1 MTKVLN
7 FTSVAAAPVSERLAC
22 CLLDSGCVSG
32 LEISREIKKEI
43 ALLRADQH
51 VKIKAG
57 SLFAVVA
64 DHEYQARKLTQAL
77 NDYDDLSM
85 AKQQVDEA
93 RQELIVKL
101 SEWEV
106 FGLDMLEHQFKSLPV
121 VNLKPEEKRQRIEF
135 NIAEAMR
142 QLEEAT
148 NCVADKDAIIRNMQ
162 RVIDDLH
169 TSVANLQKQ
178 NDEVVHLNRNAADE
192 IALLNKANESINK
205 TVDGVVRQRDE
216 LCSKLGNARLEIADL
231 KRRLDGE
238 VQQSAA
244 VYENI
249 RAHSESERENF
260 LKRIAVLEGERD
272 EAATHLVKAKSEI
285 ASYQRLV
292 EDLKAGTGVD
302 RDTVKRQEET
312 IQRLYGMLN
321 DWHDWATDVIG
332 SPSSMGVEAQ
342 RTAISAA
349 MKKRQ
354 ARIDGQDSA
363 IRALT
368 VQRDLWLQWAK
379 QFTGKDKASWSEL
392 LDLVKAEVTSREKA
406 FYDNGYQA
414 GKIAANKKSH
424 DTWSIKTDGPAV
436 MNGTVKVG
444 GVVAARGG
452 AMIENAVVMSGSVKA
467 SKVTF
472 SDEMKAAIR
481 DVVQAVMDEA
491 LKQSIQ
497 NEIKKL
503 LK

>member
-22 CLLDSGCVSG
+22 GLLDSGCVSG
-32 LEISREIKKEI
+32 LEISHEIKKEI

-64 DHEYQARKLTQAL
+64 DHDFKAKKLQQAL
-77 NDYDDLSM
+77 NDYDYLSR
-85 AKQQVDEA
+85 AKQQADEA
-93 RQELIVKL
+93 L
-101 SEWEV
+101 
-106 FGLDMLEHQFKSLPV
+106 H
-121 VNLKPEEKRQRIEF
+121 
-135 NIAEAMR
+135 R

-148 NCVADKDAIIRNMQ
+148 NFIREKKQVISSMQ
-162 RVIDDLH
+162 RIIDGLH
-169 TSVANLQKQ
+169 EEVASLKKH
-178 NDEVVHLNRNAADE
+178 NDEVVHLNRSQADE
-192 IALLNKANESINK
+192 IALLNKANESLNK
-205 TVDGVVRQRDE
+205 TVGDVVRQRDE

-452 AMIENAVVMSGSVKA
+452 AMIENAVVMSRSIQA

-481 DVVQAVMDEA
+481 EVVQAVMDEA

>member
-22 CLLDSGCVSG
+22 GLLDSGCVSG

-64 DHEYQARKLTQAL
+64 DHDFKAKKLQQAL
-77 NDYDDLSM
+77 NDYDDLSR
-85 AKQQVDEA
+85 AKQQADEA

-148 NCVADKDAIIRNMQ
+148 NFILEKKQVISSMQ
-162 RVIDDLH
+162 RIIDGLH
-169 TSVANLQKQ
+169 EEVASLKKH
-178 NDEVVHLNRNAADE
+178 NDEVVHLNRSQADE
-192 IALLNKANESINK
+192 IALLNKANESLNK
-205 TVDGVVRQRDE
+205 TVGVVVRQRDE

-238 VQQSAA
+238 SSRSAA
-244 VYENI
+244 LTND
-249 RAHSESERENF
+249 A
-260 LKRIAVLEGERD
+260 KAIAEQRD

-292 EDLKAGTGVD
+292 EDLKAGTAVD

-342 RTAISAA
+342 RTAISEA

-363 IRALT
+363 IRAISY
-368 VQRDLWLQWAK
+368 QRDSWLQWAK
-379 QFTGKDKASWSEL
+379 QFTGTDKASCSEL
-392 LDLVKAEVTSREKA
+392 LELVKAEVSSREKA
-406 FYDNGYQA
+406 FYNNGYLA
-414 GKIAANKKSH
+414 GKIAASKPKSH

-444 GVVAARGG
+444 GVAARAG
-452 AMIENAVVMSGSVKA
+452 AMIENAVVMSRSIQA

-481 DVVQAVMDEA
+481 EVVQAVMDEA

>member
-22 CLLDSGCVSG
+22 GLLDSGCVSG

-64 DHEYQARKLTQAL
+64 DHDFKAKKLQQAL
-77 NDYDDLSM
+77 NDYNDLSR
-85 AKQQVDEA
+85 AKQQA
-93 RQELIVKL
+93 
-101 SEWEV
+101 
-106 FGLDMLEHQFKSLPV
+106 
-121 VNLKPEEKRQRIEF
+121 
-135 NIAEAMR
+135 
-142 QLEEAT
+142 
-148 NCVADKDAIIRNMQ
+148 
-162 RVIDDLH
+162 IDDLQK
-169 TSVANLQKQ
+169 VIANLQKQ
-178 NDEVVHLNRNAADE
+178 NDEVVHLNRNAAEE
-192 IALLNKANESINK
+192 IAMLNKANESLRATIDGINQEVEDLEK
-205 TVDGVVRQRDE
+205 GNEHLDQTIATVVCQRDE
-216 LCSKLGNARLEIADL
+216 LSGQLAAAKSEIANL

-249 RAHSESERENF
+249 RAHSESEREQF

-272 EAATHLVKAKSEI
+272 EAIKLLNRAKSDVADYEQLVKDRE
-285 ASYQRLV
+285 
-292 EDLKAGTGVD
+292 AGAAVD
-302 RDTVKRQEET
+302 RNTIKRQEES
-312 IQRLYGMLN
+312 IQWLYGQLN
-321 DWHDWATDVIG
+321 EWSDWAMPLINT
-332 SPSSMGVEAQ
+332 PSNVTPEGL

-379 QFTGKDKASWSEL
+379 QFTGKDKASCSEL

-436 MNGTVKVG
+436 MNGTVKAG
-444 GVVAARGG
+444 GVATRGG
-452 AMIENAVVMSGSVKA
+452 AMIENAVVMSRSIQA

-481 DVVQAVMDEA
+481 EVVQAVMDEA

-497 NEIKKL
+497 NEIRKL